1 MFFSLKLAQL
11 LQEEGLQYLR
21 SPPPVWL
28 TRHLIGEGQN
38 LQFCKLRWHLNKS
51 AADQSWQLIPQTLNA
66 TLGTCQRISLRSSQ
80 KVLHDFVDGTECR
93 SWSNLLFLCRI
104 WSGIVSKLRSC
115 WSRCLRWKKW
125 GLHLIWLRYLKHA
138 HSAGELGWTQSLLLM
153 FRRSPHL
160 KPQRMGLPL
169 QLLVLREGRRKLRP
183 SSGAKTWPVGSAWTK
198 CMKRLIRK
206 AVSLASCPTAIT
218 PSVYNA

>member
-1 MFFSLKLAQL
+1 MALADLVQDAIIVMNGQPYTHPKYVGIIRKVDAGMVSAAGKLPPPLPPCLLFKKIHHLIPYIFSLLGFSMFFSLKLAQL

-80 KVLHDFVDGTECR
+80 KVLYEFVDGPERR
-93 SWSNLLFLCRI
+93 SWSN
-104 WSGIVSKLRSC
+104 
-115 WSRCLRWKKW
+115 
-125 GLHLIWLRYLKHA
+125 
-138 HSAGELGWTQSLLLM
+138 
-153 FRRSPHL
+153 
-160 KPQRMGLPL
+160 
-169 QLLVLREGRRKLRP
+169 
-183 SSGAKTWPVGSAWTK
+183 
-198 CMKRLIRK
+198 
-206 AVSLASCPTAIT
+206 
-218 PSVYNA
+218 

>member
-1 MFFSLKLAQL
+1 MAEIYFEFVVFTSLQAFHKWLLQIWFKMQLSSWMANHTLIPNMSVLSERWMLVWWALQVSFPLPPCLLFKKIHHLIPYIFSLLGFSMFFSLKLAQL

-80 KVLHDFVDGTECR
+80 KVLHDFVDGTERR
-93 SWSNLLFLCRI
+93 SWSN
-104 WSGIVSKLRSC
+104 
-115 WSRCLRWKKW
+115 
-125 GLHLIWLRYLKHA
+125 
-138 HSAGELGWTQSLLLM
+138 
-153 FRRSPHL
+153 
-160 KPQRMGLPL
+160 
-169 QLLVLREGRRKLRP
+169 
-183 SSGAKTWPVGSAWTK
+183 
-198 CMKRLIRK
+198 
-206 AVSLASCPTAIT
+206 
-218 PSVYNA
+218 